1 MIEEPTPM
9 NKPRQLAETELRA
22 IACEETWHNG
32 DDVKNQQP
40 FDIFYPV
47 LTELS
52 FFLVGFQL
60 EEV

>member
-1 MIEEPTPM
+1 M